1 MPPANAAIAATQR
14 FALPWDLS
22 EWSSPKALLTAVNDE
37 ITGLDWANAES
48 VELLRANPTYQPRF
62 LLTLLSYA
70 YARGICES
78 EELVAL
84 YSQDSDLRR
93 LFPGRTPSAPEIAR
107 FRRENRG
114 LLKWCLTEL
123 FRRMLREKFELGDT
137 LMPPGL
143 RRYLADVAAARL
155 DVARDMDR
163 AAHGAI

>member
-1 MPPANAAIAATQR
+1 MQPASAATAATQR

-22 EWSSPKALLTAVNDE
+22 EWSSPEELLKAVNDE
-37 ITGLDWANAES
+37 IAGLDWANAEL
-48 VELLRANPTYQPRF
+48 VELLRANPTYEPRF

-78 EELVAL
+78 EEIVAL

-93 LFPGRTPSAPEIAR
+93 LFPGRGPSAPEIAR

-123 FRRMLREKFELGDT
+123 LRRVLRDKFDLRDT

-143 RRYLADVAAARL
+143 RRYLADVAVARL

-163 AAHGAI
+163 AARGAI